1 MTKHVGSRISAQVRS
16 HAQKVLKDYSP
27 KEKSLEDV
35 GSKSEITDR
44 QLVDHTNEARTKAA
58 GLNFILNRELLDK
71 LQAKNDE
78 VDYGFGN
85 NQMVQKRQ
93 RITSADELVVSQ
105 L

>member
-1 MTKHVGSRISAQVRS
+1 MGSRISAQVRS

-27 KEKSLEDV
+27 KETSLEDIA
-35 GSKSEITDR
+35 SKSETTDR
-44 QLVDHTNEARTKAA
+44 KLADHTNEPRANA
-58 GLNFILNRELLDK
+58 GLNYDLKREWLDK
-71 LQAKNDE
+71 LQAWNDE